1 MEMYQISEQQLA
13 ANRANAQHCT
23 GPTSAEG
30 KKKSSMNALRHG
42 VTAQTT
48 VMTEEDR
55 IKHDNFC
62 AKMIAELAPVGEM
75 ETFAASSVAEEAW
88 RLNHSRAQCN
98 NIVSIGHYD
107 GTGDHYNT
115 EHAEI
120 HTAIT
125 SATVVR
131 DKAKTLELLS
141 LYEQRIHRAF
151 QKHLAHLKQL
161 QAERK
166 AQRDADLENARLLSQ
181 VAEMRHLPYIPAE
194 DGFVFSNTEINRY
207 TDQFH
212 RLNFARGQD
221 FPYRK
226 HASQYKIPDLTAP
239 RADLAALPNAA

>member
-1 MEMYQISEQQLA
+1 MPVSEKQLA
-13 ANRANAQHCT
+13 ANRANAQLGT
-23 GPTSAEG
+23 GPTSIEG
-30 KKKSSMNALRHG
+30 RKKSSQNARRHG

-55 IKHDNFC
+55 IKHDRFC
-62 AKMIAELAPVGEM
+62 GKMIAELAPVGEM
-75 ETFAASSVAEEAW
+75 ETFLASSVAEEAW
-88 RLNHSRAQCN
+88 RLNYSRAQCN
-98 NIVSIGHYD
+98 NIVAIGHFD
-107 GTGDHYNT
+107 GTGDLYDT

-151 QKHLAHLKQL
+151 QKHLAQLKQL

-166 AQRDADLENARLLSQ
+166 TQRDTDLNNARLLSQ
-181 VAEMRHLPYIPAE
+181 LAELQHLPYIPAQ
-194 DGFVFSNTEINRY
+194 DGFVFSNGEINRY

-212 RLNFARGQD
+212 RLNFAQEQD
-221 FPYRK
+221 FSYRK
-226 HASQYKIPDLTAP
+226 QASQYKMANKPQLP
-239 RADLAALPNAA
+239 LQAA

>member
-1 MEMYQISEQQLA
+1 MQQISDKQLA
-13 ANRANAQHCT
+13 ANRANAKLGT
-23 GPTSAEG
+23 GPTSVDG
-30 KKKSSMNALRHG
+30 KKRSSQNARRHG

-62 AKMIAELAPVGEM
+62 RKMITELAPVGEM
-75 ETFAASSVAEEAW
+75 ETFLASSVAEEAW
-88 RLNHSRAQCN
+88 RLNYSRAQCN
-98 NIVSIGHYD
+98 NIVAIGHFD
-107 GTGDHYNT
+107 GTGDLYEA

-151 QKHLAHLKQL
+151 QKYLAQLKQH

-166 AQRDADLENARLLSQ
+166 AQRDTDLDNARLLSQ
-181 VAEMRHLPYIPAE
+181 LSELQHLPYVPAQ
-194 DGFVFSNTEINRY
+194 DGFVFSNAEINRH

-212 RLNFARGQD
+212 HLNFAKEQD
-221 FPYRK
+221 FHYRK
-226 HASQYKIPDLTAP
+226 QVRERQS
-239 RADLAALPNAA
+239 ADLARLPLQAA